1 LIADQS
7 SATGDTLL
15 RRVLLGHSLLYLLR
29 GAPVV
34 YYGDEFGIV
43 GAGGDKQARQDL
55 FPTQVRAWQQ
65 EERIGS
71 PPIGTGSSF
80 DVGGHPVGEH
90 LRRLGLLRDAH
101 PALSTGSSA
110 VRLAANG
117 VLAVSRFDLAARR
130 EYMAA
135 FNTTAAPASVTV
147 RTATPSSAWEALLG
161 TGTPP
166 PSGADGRLRVSVPAL
181 GAVLLRAAA
190 ALPVR
195 PVGRLAVRVGADD
208 FTLLQRIQ
216 VTGVGD
222 DPASVTVAV
231 MRSGDSSWRRVGI
244 DASPPY
250 RVFVDPRSFRK
261 GERVSVVAVARS
273 SSGVVTTSPVAA
285 VVVRR

>member
-1 LIADQS
+1 
-7 SATGDTLL
+7 
-15 RRVLLGHSLLYLLR
+15 
-29 GAPVV
+29 
-34 YYGDEFGIV
+34 
-43 GAGGDKQARQDL
+43 
-55 FPTQVRAWQQ
+55 
-65 EERIGS
+65 
-71 PPIGTGSSF
+71 
-80 DVGGHPVGEH
+80 
-90 LRRLGLLRDAH
+90 
-101 PALSTGSSA
+101 
-110 VRLAANG
+110 
-117 VLAVSRFDLAARR
+117 
-130 EYMAA
+130 
-135 FNTTAAPASVTV
+135 
-147 RTATPSSAWEALLG
+147 
-161 TGTPP
+161 
-166 PSGADGRLRVSVPAL
+166 
-181 GAVLLRAAA
+181 
-190 ALPVR
+190 VR